1 MREFESHPPHKVINV
16 IEKEYLKKAIEDAK
30 ASATDKNKKRS
41 AYIVRLMSKPKRQR
55 VSVNLAKLEKLANSG
70 ENVIVPGKVLGRGTV
85 TKKINVAAVVY
96 SSDAEKKLKEAGCT
110 VIGIKEMLKKDDV
123 RIII

>member
-1 MREFESHPPHKVINV
+1 MINV
-16 IEKEYLKKAIEDAK
+16 IEKEYLKRAIEDAK

-70 ENVIVPGKVLGRGTV
+70 ENVIIPGKVLGRGIV

-110 VIGIKEMLKKDDV
+110 VIGIKEMLKKDNV

>member
-1 MREFESHPPHKVINV
+1 MINV
-16 IEKEYLKKAIEDAK
+16 IEKEYLKKAIEDANV
-30 ASATDKNKKRS
+30 SATDKNRKRS
-41 AYIVRLMSKPKRQR
+41 DYIVRLMSKPKRQR

-70 ENVIVPGKVLGRGTV
+70 ENVIVPGKVLGRGSM

-96 SSDAEKKLKEAGCT
+96 SGDAEKKLKEAGCT
-110 VIGIKEMLKKDDV
+110 VIGIKEMLKKDNV